1 MPAVKNNYSNVISWC
16 AEEVDRQ
23 TAGPRYVAYMFD
35 AWERASNESPN
46 DVLSPNRLEVFIR
59 MLNAKVLGGSGL
71 ANYRTTEV
79 YFADLSLALPPR
91 QVPMV
96 MNNLCSIGVQNLEPG
111 DFVFEF
117 LKIHPFPDG
126 NGRTAALLLNWLS
139 GSLDN
144 PIVLHDFFHTE
155 LTEEPRKKDND

>member
-1 MPAVKNNYSNVISWC
+1 MPAVKNIHSNVICWC
-16 AEEVDRQ
+16 AEEVHRQ
-23 TAGPRYVAYMFD
+23 KAGPRDVAYMFD
-35 AWERASNESPN
+35 AWKRASNESPD
-46 DVLSPNRLEVFIR
+46 DVLSPNRLEVFIQ

-96 MNNLCSIGVQNLEPG
+96 MNNLCFVGVENLEPG